1 MLKRLLN
8 FEKAKDK
15 SFFLWGQ
22 RQTGK
27 SYLLHEQ
34 FKNAVY
40 IDLLKSDLFAKYS
53 SKPFLLREELLAA
66 NPKGHVVIDEIQK
79 IPILLDE
86 VHWLIE
92 NKKLKFA
99 LCGSSA
105 RKLRREHANL
115 LGGRALRF
123 ELFGFVSDELK
134 SDFNLQT
141 ILNRGYLP
149 PHYLSEDYIDLLRS
163 YIGDYLRDEI
173 ATEGVV
179 RAIPTFARF
188 LDSASLGDT
197 EIISLSSFGRDCG
210 VSPNTIKEYYQILVD
225 TLIGC
230 YVEAYTGKT
239 KRRIVQTPKFYF
251 HDVGIVNL
259 LAKRGFIEQGS
270 YNFGKAFENWVFHEL
285 NSYRAYSRKYF
296 DISYWQLS
304 KVTEVDFILGS
315 MNVGIEAKG
324 SSNITSDHLA
334 GIRSLASEFKNLKA
348 KIVVCCESTT
358 RKTKDDVLIL
368 PYSKFSQ
375 MLWSGEII

>member
-1 MLKRLLN
+1 MVKRLLN
-8 FEKAKDK
+8 FEKAKQK
-15 SFFLWGQ
+15 TFFLWGQ

-27 SYLLHEQ
+27 SYLMHEQ
-34 FKNAVY
+34 FGEAIY

-53 SKPFLLREELLAA
+53 SKPYLLREELAA
-66 NPKGHVVIDEIQK
+66 SNPKGHVVIDEIQK

-115 LGGRALRF
+115 LGGRAIRY
-123 ELFGFVSDELK
+123 ELFGFVSEELK
-134 SDFNLQT
+134 SDFNLQ
-141 ILNRGYLP
+141 IMLNRGYLP
-149 PHYLSEDYIDLLRS
+149 PHYLSEDYIEMLRS

-173 ATEGVV
+173 AAEGLV
-179 RAIPTFARF
+179 RAIPTFAKF

-230 YVEAYTGKT
+230 FVEAYSGKT
-239 KRRIVQTPKFYF
+239 KRRIVQSPKFYF
-251 HDVGIVNL
+251 YDVGIVNL
-259 LAKRGFIEQGS
+259 LAKRGIIEHGS
-270 YNFGKAFENWVFHEL
+270 HNFGKAFENWVFHEI
-285 NSYRAYSRKYF
+285 NAYRAYSRKYF

-304 KVTEVDFILGS
+304 KVTEVDFILDR
-315 MNVGIEAKG
+315 MRVGIEAKG
-324 SSNITSDHLA
+324 SNNITSDHLV
-334 GIRSLASEFKNLKA
+334 GLRSLASEFKNLKN
-348 KIVVCCESTT
+348 KIVVCCDSTA
-358 RKTKDDVLIL
+358 RKTEDGILIL
-368 PYSKFSQ
+368 PYSKFAQ
-375 MLWSGEII
+375 MLWAGE